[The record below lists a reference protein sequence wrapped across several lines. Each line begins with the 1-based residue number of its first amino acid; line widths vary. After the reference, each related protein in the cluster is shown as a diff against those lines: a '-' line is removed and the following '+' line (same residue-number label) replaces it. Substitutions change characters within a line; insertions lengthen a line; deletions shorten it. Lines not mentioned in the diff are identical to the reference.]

1 MITET
6 PVGPIGTPPIV
17 SPSLLFKNFA
27 ASVRSWSVPISVIVG
42 RSYWMCS
49 VNVSPPM
56 SMCETSGLTGSRAGV
71 KRIKGVEGQPPPEV
85 DGAGTAGAYGLR
97 LDGLSGAER
106 LLSPVAADAPLLRVE
121 QVVGVGSILDSV
133 LWNDRAQ
140 FRLLEAEATA
150 LEISRAP
157 LVARFTVKQPFDDQ
171 ALVHP
176 YLALPAATVSHWAGT
191 DAFHAGAF
199 VTDRGAWA
207 LLGDKGLGKSSTLA
221 YLAARG
227 VGVLS
232 DDLLIVDHGEVL
244 AGPNSIDLRPG
255 AAAHLGIG
263 EYLGVVGARERWRVV
278 TAPSA
283 PRTPLCGWIF
293 LSWGDEVSLRPVPVS
308 RRLSLLLANPA
319 LGLPRTQPK
328 RLLELAALPG
338 WELRRPQRWEVM
350 EEVLAAL
357 DQLGDHR

>member
-1 MITET
+1 
-6 PVGPIGTPPIV
+6 
-17 SPSLLFKNFA
+17 
-27 ASVRSWSVPISVIVG
+27 
-42 RSYWMCS
+42 
-49 VNVSPPM
+49 VN
-56 SMCETSGLTGSRAGV
+56 
-71 KRIKGVEGQPPPEV
+71 RIKGVEGQRPPDV
-85 DGAGTAGAYGLR
+85 DGVGATGTYGLR
-97 LDGLSGAER
+97 LEGLPGAEC

-121 QVVGVGSILDSV
+121 QVVGVGTILDCV

-150 LEISRAP
+150 LEISRTP
-157 LVARFTVKQPFDDQ
+157 LVARFTVKQSFNDQ

-176 YLALPAATVSHWAGT
+176 YLALAAATISHWAGT

-199 VTDRGAWA
+199 VKDGGAWA

-221 YLAARG
+221 HLASRG
-227 VGVLS
+227 VDVLT
-232 DDLLIVDHGEVL
+232 DDLLIVDDGKVL
-244 AGPNSIDLRPG
+244 AGPNSIDLRAG

-283 PRTPLCGWIF
+283 PRTPLSGWIF
-293 LSWGDEVSLRPVPVS
+293 LSWGDEVGLRPVSAS
-308 RRLSLLLANPA
+308 RRLALLLANPA

-338 WELRRPQRWEVM
+338 WELHRPQRWEVM
-350 EEVLAAL
+350 NEVLAAL
-357 DQLGDHR
+357 DQLDNHC